1 MTTNNENPQNSN
13 EFSLYGT
20 TASSISRI
28 KELEEVDDPQ
38 ELSVIR
44 IMHSFNLKSM
54 QARLPM
60 FLWDNFC

>member
-1 MTTNNENPQNSN
+1 MTTNSENPQNSN

-54 QARLPM
+54 QARLPISFGM
-60 FLWDNFC
+60 IYC